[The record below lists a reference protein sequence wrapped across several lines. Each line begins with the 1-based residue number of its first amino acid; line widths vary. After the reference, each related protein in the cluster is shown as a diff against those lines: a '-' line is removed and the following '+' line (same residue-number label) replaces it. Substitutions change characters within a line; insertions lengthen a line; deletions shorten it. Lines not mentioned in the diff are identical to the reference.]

1 MTLKFKGKVWI
12 FGDNLDVDKDIIPFR
27 KMNLGLIT
35 FDNLGDWCM
44 TNIDHDFP
52 RKVKKGDI
60 MVVGKNMGCGHSH
73 QQANLAIKQC
83 GISCVI
89 AESFDRNFF
98 RNSVAIGLPLIEFK
112 DIKQYVKEG
121 DELEVDLHKGQI
133 KRISSKKVLNFT
145 PLPDFLLDILEAG
158 SIELHVNKLIAE
170 GKV

>member
-1 MTLKFKGKVWI
+1 MTLKFKGKVWT

-27 KMNLGLIT
+27 KMNLGLIKHE
-35 FDNLGDWCM
+35 NLGDWCM
-44 TNIDHDFP
+44 TNVDPDFP
-52 RKVKKGDI
+52 KKVKKGDI
-60 MVVGKNMGCGHSH
+60 MVVGTNMGCGHSH
-73 QQANLAIKQC
+73 QQANLAIKLC

-121 DELEVDLHKGQI
+121 DELEVDLHAGQI
-133 KRISSKKVLNFT
+133 KNLSSRKVLNFT

-158 SIELHVNKLIAE
+158 SIESHVNKLIAE